1 MRRRPIGQILV
12 EKEAITQVDL
22 AAALA
27 EQERSGRRL
36 GEILIESGRISWLAL
51 ARAMAE
57 QVLDIQD
64 DDPPQPAVAPS
75 LVPPPAPAPKV
86 EAPSPL
92 DDPETRLQ
100 SVEAILRERQRAF
113 MELFS
118 TAETLR
124 LRVARLEDL
133 LEERNREL
141 SRLRVRAV

>member
-12 EKEAITQVDL
+12 EKEAITEVDL

-27 EQERSGRRL
+27 EQ
-36 GEILIESGRISWLAL
+36 
-51 ARAMAE
+51 
-57 QVLDIQD
+57 VLDIQEVE
-64 DDPPQPAVAPS
+64 PEPRPVLAP
-75 LVPPPAPAPKV
+75 VPKL

-92 DDPETRLQ
+92 DDPETKLE

-118 TAETLR
+118 TAESLR
-124 LRVARLEDL
+124 MRVARLEDQ

-141 SRLRVRAV
+141 SRLRLRPA